1 MNIKMTKVMGK
12 ATHLMKDVNSLA
24 RIPEIQNTIMGV

>member
-1 MNIKMTKVMGK
+1 MIMNIKMTKVMGK

-24 RIPEIQNTIMGV
+24 RIPEI